1 MLADRQRDKLV
12 NFYIPPILCFL
23 ISQLKVL
30 STHSLICSVRIRLI
44 RISCSF
50 SLNSKPLDI
59 NLQQAQTS
67 HVNFWDF
74 YIHTDILMFTLFI
87 TVVKM
92 FTLFITVVKMFTL
105 FITTVKLSRC
115 FTFFLCITSNTYHCA
130 HSGKSLAIARCMRL
144 GGFLLFSLLSAV
156 SIKLDL
162 SWFSNNC
169 ITSIR
174 PCITQQCM
182 GIKPCNKCIRHIK
195 QQLSSINI
203 Q

>member
-1 MLADRQRDKLV
+1 
-12 NFYIPPILCFL
+12 
-23 ISQLKVL
+23 
-30 STHSLICSVRIRLI
+30 
-44 RISCSF
+44 
-50 SLNSKPLDI
+50 
-59 NLQQAQTS
+59 
-67 HVNFWDF
+67 
-74 YIHTDILMFTLFI
+74 
-87 TVVKM
+87 M

-203 Q
+203 QQNLDTSNSLLPTTKFANICNIQSNLRMKSTIGRNRVPRYASVCNNSFCLKFSLQPRLPNLSIPHMNRLYQLNSILVICLNI